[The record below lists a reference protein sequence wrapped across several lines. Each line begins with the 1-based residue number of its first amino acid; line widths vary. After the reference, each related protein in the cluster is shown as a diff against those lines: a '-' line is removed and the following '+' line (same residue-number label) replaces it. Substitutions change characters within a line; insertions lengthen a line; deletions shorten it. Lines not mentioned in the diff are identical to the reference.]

1 MYCFL
6 YVTMIML
13 GGPGALL
20 RGILHA
26 FVFILEPSCG
36 VFAIQI
42 LLFIDVLKSNEIL
55 HVTKSIIF
63 KIVSHSHIG
72 VGGDNG
78 NSYK

>member
-36 VFAIQI
+36 VCAIQI
-42 LLFIDVLKSNEIL
+42 LLFIDILKRNEL
-55 HVTKSIIF
+55 LYETKSMINCLTS
-63 KIVSHSHIG
+63 VSHG
-72 VGGDNG
+72 VGR
-78 NSYK
+78 